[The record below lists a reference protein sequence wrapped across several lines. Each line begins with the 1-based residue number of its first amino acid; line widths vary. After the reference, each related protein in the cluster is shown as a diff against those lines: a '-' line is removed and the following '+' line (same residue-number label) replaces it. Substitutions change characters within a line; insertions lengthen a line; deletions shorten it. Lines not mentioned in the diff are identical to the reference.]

1 MRKTQTQ
8 VSKTD
13 QHRCDKGAICKES
26 AIRRMSDHWGLP
38 RHAGRCRWSG
48 NRSNNNWSGCLSD
61 HQLWPYSQCHQ
72 SHNHWYCHDYVTML
86 IMVWFRHRWRK
97 IKWVLAFDAFYCHP
111 HLHQHVIMIRT
122 KTKHNLVK
130 LQVLFRPTSL
140 RLTSQST
147 PTWWRFP
154 LDSISRFSLMI
165 VI

>member
-1 MRKTQTQ
+1 M
-8 VSKTD
+8 
-13 QHRCDKGAICKES
+13 
-26 AIRRMSDHWGLP
+26 
-38 RHAGRCRWSG
+38 WS
-48 NRSNNNWSGCLSD
+48 RSNLQRVSNQTNVWSLRSSETCRKVSLIWEPVKQQLIRLLCD

-72 SHNHWYCHDYVTML
+72 SHYHWYCHDYVTML

-97 IKWVLAFDAFYCHP
+97 IKWALAFDDFYCHP